1 MYCRYLYYIVNII
14 KWILNIRIFYILI
27 MVYEEVWMVSKLLD
41 LFKNLMYGCFCY
53 KLILS

>member
-41 LFKNLMYGCFCY
+41 LFKNLMYDCFCY